1 MDNEKVPE
9 WAWTRMVDEFNKARE
24 LSGLPRMDLTSGD
37 FGPANVGY
45 SFARYIAEHEDPPVD
60 PLEQAVDNAF
70 VRLPLEWT
78 RETFVKAVADSLRA
92 DGVTRNPTR
101 EDSHAG

>member
-9 WAWTRMVDEFNKARE
+9 WALERAVDLYHHEPVASSDIAVVYKHA
-24 LSGLPRMDLTSGD
+24 L
-37 FGPANVGY
+37 
-45 SFARYIAEHEDPPVD
+45 ARYIAEHEDPPVD